1 MSQLSLCQF
10 NSWIIST
17 LFSSGL
23 LPLRSAQIL
32 FFFYFSS
39 VCVSPPQALSVHEK
53 TTPSLSLFKPA
64 ANKTFLFSF
73 SSEPQSVVVSL
84 IAPRCCLAHAVF
96 LREGLALLKPV
107 AVTQRPQLH
116 LETNFTRNGPQKK
129 GEEDKRWRD
138 KQSRDIASV
147 TVCPSELTC
156 LFMSVSGKQHPN
168 STAVCSVN
176 CCSQYR
182 GVWAPQRGWSISHTD
197 RLIRGLSFGKKGIVT
212 HRWPIFHLLHLL
224 APVSLSHSLSSCF
237 VIVGFCVQFS
247 VELGSTATGPLN
259 FGSFHAWWREQQVL
273 GEREWLFGQ
282 RRRK

>member
-1 MSQLSLCQF
+1 MCLS
-10 NSWIIST
+10 
-17 LFSSGL
+17 SSGAL
-23 LPLRSAQIL
+23 CSWKN
-32 FFFYFSS
+32 YTFSIS
-39 VCVSPPQALSVHEK
+39 LQAGWK
-53 TTPSLSLFKPA
+53 
-64 ANKTFLFSF
+64 NKTFLFSF

-96 LREGLALLKPV
+96 VREGLALLKPV
-107 AVTQRPQLH
+107 AVTQRPQLY

-129 GEEDKRWRD
+129 EEEDKRWRD

-156 LFMSVSGKQHPN
+156 LFMSVSGKQHPD

-182 GVWAPQRGWSISHTD
+182 GVWAPQRSWSISHTD
-197 RLIRGLSFGKKGIVT
+197 RPIKGLSFSKKGIVT
-212 HRWPIFHLLHLL
+212 HRWPIFHLLYLL
-224 APVSLSHSLSSCF
+224 APVSLSHFLSSCF
-237 VIVGFCVQFS
+237 VIVWFCVQFS

-273 GEREWLFGQ
+273 VEREWLFGQ